1 MSAPIL
7 SDHEHAVLCA
17 ALRECATAT
26 WRAWGR
32 RSDVSDAHR
41 RSVSDAAISKP
52 TDGFVSFAANE
63 VRS

>member
-7 SDHEHAVLCA
+7 SDREHAVLCV
-17 ALRECATAT
+17 ALRECHTAT

-41 RSVSDAAISKP
+41 RAVSDAAISKP
-52 TDGFVSFAANE
+52 TDGFVSLAE
-63 VRS
+63 VSS